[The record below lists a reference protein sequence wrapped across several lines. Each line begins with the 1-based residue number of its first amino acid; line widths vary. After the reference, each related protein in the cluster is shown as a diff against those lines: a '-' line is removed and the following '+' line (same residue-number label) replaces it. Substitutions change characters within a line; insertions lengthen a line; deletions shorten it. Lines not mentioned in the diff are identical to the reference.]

1 MRDSFLEITIV
12 SGERIQLVKFLSSLP
27 YTGLLEG
34 KIVPRLNKIV
44 LESHTFYL
52 KKLWPDMPFVLLNE
66 VELTQ
71 IESDILPEIRF
82 IGEFRVCESD
92 SDATLSGFIAI
103 WFQNEPNPVISS
115 ENLDCLKK
123 MRLAQVLRKR
133 VGPS

>member
-1 MRDSFLEITIV
+1 MRDSFLEITLV
-12 SGERIQLVKFLSSLP
+12 SGERIQLVKFLLSLP

-34 KIVPRLNKIV
+34 KMVPRLNKIV

-66 VELTQ
+66 VELRQ
-71 IESDILPEIRF
+71 SEGDILPEIRF

-92 SDATLSGFIAI
+92 SDDLDATLSGFIAI
-103 WFQNEPNPVISS
+103 WFQNESNPVISS

-123 MRLAQVLRKR
+123 TCLAHVLQKR
-133 VGPS
+133 